1 MSCLLLFQKI
11 EILDDEESDLI
22 SNSEVDQMSSLLD
35 YKVSDE
41 AMGQWDNP
49 QGVQGVDLSGILQQN
64 LWDAEFLCCAHHAL
78 IPPQPLYP
86 CLTQIEARKPRFYRA
101 AAPPMCPNKGIY
113 GATPELFLG
122 MLQHFPWCCQLGKGL
137 SWNPLLE

>member
-49 QGVQGVDLSGILQQN
+49 QGV
-64 LWDAEFLCCAHHAL
+64 
-78 IPPQPLYP
+78 
-86 CLTQIEARKPRFYRA
+86 
-101 AAPPMCPNKGIY
+101 
-113 GATPELFLG
+113 
-122 MLQHFPWCCQLGKGL
+122 
-137 SWNPLLE
+137 

>member
-64 LWDAEFLCCAHHAL
+64 LWDAEFLC
-78 IPPQPLYP
+78 
-86 CLTQIEARKPRFYRA
+86 
-101 AAPPMCPNKGIY
+101 
-113 GATPELFLG
+113 
-122 MLQHFPWCCQLGKGL
+122 
-137 SWNPLLE
+137 